1 VGWYAMALVDVL
13 DFMPASHQ
21 ARNRIV
27 TISRRMI
34 DSLTRVQD
42 VTTGLWYQVL
52 DQGGCEGNYTEASAS
67 CMFVY
72 AIAKG
77 IRKGY
82 LDPECLEVAEKGYA
96 GIIEHLIEVDEDGQ
110 VNLTSICRVAGLGGE
125 QQRDGSYKYYLSE
138 PVGANDYKGVG
149 PFILAGIEIER
160 F

>member
-1 VGWYAMALVDVL
+1 MALVDVL
-13 DFMPASHQ
+13 DFLPVSHQ
-21 ARNRIV
+21 ARDRIV
-27 TISRRMI
+27 TIFQRMI
-34 DSLTRVQD
+34 HSLALVQD
-42 VTTGLWYQVL
+42 TDTGLWYQVL
-52 DQGGCEGNYTEASAS
+52 DQGDREGNYTEASAS

-82 LDPECLEVAEKGYA
+82 LSPECLEVAQKGYA
-96 GIIEHLIEVDEDGQ
+96 GIIEHLVEVDEDGL
-110 VNLTSICRVAGLGGE
+110 VNLTGICRVAGLGGE